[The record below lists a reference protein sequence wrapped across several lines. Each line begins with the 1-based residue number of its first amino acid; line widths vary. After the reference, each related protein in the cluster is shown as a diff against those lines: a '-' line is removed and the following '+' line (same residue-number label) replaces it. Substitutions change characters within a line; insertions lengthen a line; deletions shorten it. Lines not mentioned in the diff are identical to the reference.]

1 MKIDWLIGGLVVLGH
16 AAAAQSQNAGEY
28 LSSPPVTPLSLSIC
42 RGSCPDASCQK
53 SNTGTCASP
62 VCW

>member
-16 AAAAQSQNAGEY
+16 AAAAQNQNAGEY
-28 LSSPPVTPLSLSIC
+28 LSSPPLSLSIC

-53 SNTGTCASP
+53 SATGICASP
-62 VCW
+62 ACW